1 MLALLTLALAAAAH
15 AANTTTTLVP
25 VLREGCNKADPANLM
40 PASNITLEYGAKNE
54 KLVSVSL
61 AMKYP
66 SVVLE
71 EVAAVAA
78 VDCAA
83 ESITVT
89 FNETAAFEQTS
100 SDWQAL
106 DDFVMVTNHAGNCD
120 VENERG
126 FFVVDT
132 VTFDAATLKV
142 VANAH
147 KSDVANTALS
157 TQIIFSN
164 VPVTNPAKRDI
175 SWDDE
180 GVHIT
185 NTLALPAATTLFTA
199 DPYVAITADEASL
212 SSAMTFSGVLKY
224 SIIPLKVDELAL
236 DIDTVFDAR
245 LGLTV
250 AATAPYAGNF
260 TYDPEDL
267 AYNFVDIPGIIKLG
281 PALGFAIGVELE
293 ADAKATVTTD
303 LGLSFP
309 DAKLHLD
316 LVNSSATAA
325 TGWDPVWTAQ
335 ANISEKAAVGVNPYV
350 ELGVQLAF
358 TILGGAID
366 LSTGVTSHSKLVND
380 FTLSA
385 SQGAGTEGTGIGT
398 DNTACAEGFAVKSDF
413 FFSVIGFATQWW
425 SQELYSVE
433 VPVADECYTWL

>member
-25 VLREGCNKADPANLM
+25 VLREGCNKADPANLV

-54 KLVSVSL
+54 KL
-61 AMKYP
+61 
-66 SVVLE
+66 

-180 GVHIT
+180 G
-185 NTLALPAATTLFTA
+185 
-199 DPYVAITADEASL
+199 
-212 SSAMTFSGVLKY
+212 
-224 SIIPLKVDELAL
+224 
-236 DIDTVFDAR
+236 
-245 LGLTV
+245 
-250 AATAPYAGNF
+250 
-260 TYDPEDL
+260 DL

-281 PALGFAIGVELE
+281 PALGFAVGVELE

>member
-1 MLALLTLALAAAAH
+1 MLALVTLALAAAAH
-15 AANTTTTLVP
+15 AANTTTTLKP
-25 VLREGCNKADPANLM
+25 VLREGCNKADPANLV
-40 PASNITLEYGAKNE
+40 PASNITLEYGSKNE

-71 EVAAVAA
+71 EVEAVAA

-89 FNETAAFEQTS
+89 FNATAAFEQTS
-100 SDWQAL
+100 RDWQAL

-120 VENERG
+120 AENERG
-126 FFVVDT
+126 FFLVDT
-132 VTFDAATLKV
+132 VSFDAATLKV

-147 KSDVANTALS
+147 KSDVANTA
-157 TQIIFSN
+157 TKTEIVFSN
-164 VPVTNPAKRDI
+164 VPVQNPAKRDI
-175 SWDDE
+175 TWDDE
-180 GVHIT
+180 GVHIS
-185 NTLALPAATTLFTA
+185 NSLSLPAATTLFTA
-199 DPYVAITADEASL
+199 DPYLAVTADEASL
-212 SSAMTFSGVLKY
+212 TSSMTFSGVLKY
-224 SIIPLKVDELAL
+224 TVIPPKVDELAL
-236 DIDTVFDAR
+236 DIDTTFAAA

-250 AATAPYAGNF
+250 DVKAPYAGNF

-267 AYNFVDIPGIIKLG
+267 GYNFVDIPGIIKLG
-281 PALGFAIGVELE
+281 PALGFAVGLELE

-303 LGLSFP
+303 LGLDFP

-316 LVNSSATAA
+316 LLNSSANAA
-325 TGWDPVWTAQ
+325 TGWDPVWTAH

-350 ELGVQLAF
+350 ELGVQLVF
-358 TILGGAID
+358 NILGGAID

-385 SQGAGTEGTGIGT
+385 SQGVGTGGTGIGQ
-398 DNTACAEGFAVKSDF
+398 DNTNCAEGFAVKSDF
-413 FFSVIGFATQWW
+413 FFSVVGFATKWW

>member
-1 MLALLTLALAAAAH
+1 MLVLLTLALAAAAH

-25 VLREGCNKADPANLM
+25 VLREGCNKADPANLV

-398 DNTACAEGFAVKSDF
+398 ENTACAEGFAVKSDF

>member
-25 VLREGCNKADPANLM
+25 VLREGCNKADPANLV

-120 VENERG
+120 VQNERG

-147 KSDVANTALS
+147 KSDVANTARKSSTLS
-157 TQIIFSN
+157 SLHIKS
-164 VPVTNPAKRDI
+164 VT
-175 SWDDE
+175 
-180 GVHIT
+180 T
-185 NTLALPAATTLFTA
+185 NT
-199 DPYVAITADEASL
+199 
-212 SSAMTFSGVLKY
+212 SSQSPRK
-224 SIIPLKVDELAL
+224 
-236 DIDTVFDAR
+236 
-245 LGLTV
+245 
-250 AATAPYAGNF
+250 
-260 TYDPEDL
+260 
-267 AYNFVDIPGIIKLG
+267 
-281 PALGFAIGVELE
+281 
-293 ADAKATVTTD
+293 
-303 LGLSFP
+303 
-309 DAKLHLD
+309 
-316 LVNSSATAA
+316 SSSPTSPSP
-325 TGWDPVWTAQ
+325 TPP
-335 ANISEKAAVGVNPYV
+335 S
-350 ELGVQLAF
+350 
-358 TILGGAID
+358 
-366 LSTGVTSHSKLVND
+366 VTSPG
-380 FTLSA
+380 TTRA
-385 SQGAGTEGTGIGT
+385 ST
-398 DNTACAEGFAVKSDF
+398 
-413 FFSVIGFATQWW
+413 
-425 SQELYSVE
+425 SQTPS
-433 VPVADECYTWL
+433 PSPPPRPSSPRTPTSPSPPTRPPSPPP